1 MISRGIT
8 LLMILFIATPALA
21 ANTKSL
27 PTPKASSDPLA
38 KDERILSISAE
49 DFMLTPKIP
58 ATWLRVARVFSL
70 DSTKKAERSVAIT
83 NKMAL
88 QIQQSFD
95 STTAKQLIDRYNT
108 EISKMPVN
116 NQTVPVSHKSYNII
130 LGDLATQLALIDKIA
145 AVGGEDI
152 QSNLKESQTRLL
164 DRSIVLLKDPR
175 LTEDTQPSRV
185 YYFLNQ
191 YVRKEP
197 TLTKKSYKKELLKQ
211 RIVANASGRDLQAS
225 INEKPS
231 TASAVASTTAS
242 AATPS
247 PKPSPSQSPSSSN
260 KTSVKIESKSSS
272 NSSGSSNTAI
282 ITITVDGNALKNST
296 RFSVNKGTLLQI
308 KFRNNDSKSRK
319 LVLSNGTTSDE
330 SSDGD
335 EVSLKQIVVTDAL
348 TFSVPGENIKGSIN
362 VL

>member
-1 MISRGIT
+1 MILRGIT
-8 LLMILFIATPALA
+8 FLVVLFMASPVFA

-27 PTPKASSDPLA
+27 PTPKASTDPLA
-38 KDERILSISAE
+38 NDERIFSIAAE
-49 DFMLTPKIP
+49 DYTLSPKIP
-58 ATWLRVARVFSL
+58 ATWIKLTRLFSF
-70 DSTKKAERSVAIT
+70 DSTQKAEKGVALT

-95 STTAKQLIDRYNT
+95 STSAKQIIGRYNS
-108 EISKMPVN
+108 ELAKLPIS
-116 NQTVPVSHKSYNII
+116 NQSVPLSHASYNVI

-152 QSNLKESQTRLL
+152 QTDLKESQRLL
-164 DRSIVLLKDPR
+164 LDKSIVLLKDPR

-197 TLTKKSYKKELLKQ
+197 TLAKKGYKKELLKQ
-211 RIVANASGRDLQAS
+211 RIVASNSGKDLQAS
-225 INEKPS
+225 INTKPDS
-231 TASAVASTTAS
+231 D
-242 AATPS
+242 AAANITSPS
-247 PKPSPSQSPSSSN
+247 PTPRPSPSSGATSN
-260 KTSVKIESKSSS
+260 KTSVKIESKASS
-272 NSSGSSNTAI
+272 NSSGSSSTAI
-282 ITITVDGNALKNST
+282 ITITVEGNALKNST

-308 KFRNNDSKSRK
+308 KFKNYDSKSRK
-319 LVLSNGTTSDE
+319 LVLSNGTTSEE

-335 EVSLKQIVVTDAL
+335 EVALKQIVVNDTL